1 MKGVN
6 RISLPE
12 DGTVEQSQE
21 TSSQGPNLFEN
32 LAKAF
37 PTPNLPASTHST
49 PDTSL
54 GPTGCATAKV
64 SSTVSAVLPITTAF
78 DIDLGNVSSAGE
90 GSQSGLA
97 SKSKSSVS
105 IVKVLSPKPKRTVLK
120 KSSSPPVTSATA
132 SSSQVP
138 DVTTA
143 QSPSTSATARSK
155 PLKLSGDAAD
165 WTPAV
170 TSETKDTSWRTKQ
183 KSRPK
188 GQSKGKSKGKG
199 KF

>member
-1 MKGVN
+1 
-6 RISLPE
+6 LPE

-32 LAKAF
+32 LAQAF

-49 PDTSL
+49 PDTSA
-54 GPTGCATAKV
+54 GPTVCATAKV
-64 SSTVSAVLPITTAF
+64 SSTVSAVPPTTGF
-78 DIDLGNVSSAGE
+78 DIDLGNVSSADE
-90 GSQSGLA
+90 TSQSGLVSQAKVSA
-97 SKSKSSVS
+97 SSGKGAPLKSKH
-105 IVKVLSPKPKRTVLK
+105 TVLK
-120 KSSSPPVTSATA
+120 KSPLPLVTSATA
-132 SSSQVP
+132 GSSQAP

-143 QSPSTSATARSK
+143 QSPSTSATTRSK

-165 WTPAV
+165 WTPVV
-170 TSETKDTSWRTKQ
+170 TSETKDTSWRSKQ
-183 KSRPK
+183 KPKPK